1 MIQIFT
7 DTSANLP
14 ASYIQKYALRVIP
27 LTYLIDGVEAH
38 QDPTVDFDGKAY
50 YDAMRSGTSVTTA
63 MINIAGFLE
72 PLREALAAGDDAIY
86 IGMSGGIS
94 GHGTRC
100 LSRCGGAEGRIPGA
114 EGCLH
119 RHICRLSRRGAA
131 RGRGCAYARKRRVL

>member
-72 PLREALAAGDDAIY
+72 PLREALEPETMRSTSACPAA
-86 IGMSGGIS
+86 S
-94 GHGTRC
+94 
-100 LSRCGGAEGRIPGA
+100 
-114 EGCLH
+114 
-119 RHICRLSRRGAA
+119 AA
-131 RGRGCAYARKRRVL
+131 RHTLPPSLWRS

>member
-50 YDAMRSGTSVTTA
+50 YDAMRS
-63 MINIAGFLE
+63 
-72 PLREALAAGDDAIY
+72 
-86 IGMSGGIS
+86 
-94 GHGTRC
+94 
-100 LSRCGGAEGRIPGA
+100 
-114 EGCLH
+114 
-119 RHICRLSRRGAA
+119 
-131 RGRGCAYARKRRVL
+131 